1 MSLFLFKFQVIKI
14 YMVYLTIIFTLI
26 NIPVIHFT
34 TVNCYEV
41 PFALLTCNMQMMLDQ
56 TCHIWMAKLSTLN
69 FIQYVKEIVKSIHS
83 RTVFIELSTLGIK

>member
-1 MSLFLFKFQVIKI
+1 MSLFLFKFQVIQI

-34 TVNCYEV
+34 TVSCYEV
-41 PFALLTCNMQMMLDQ
+41 PFALLTYNMQMMLVQ

-69 FIQYVKEIVKSIHS
+69 FIQYVKEIVK
-83 RTVFIELSTLGIK
+83 RCP